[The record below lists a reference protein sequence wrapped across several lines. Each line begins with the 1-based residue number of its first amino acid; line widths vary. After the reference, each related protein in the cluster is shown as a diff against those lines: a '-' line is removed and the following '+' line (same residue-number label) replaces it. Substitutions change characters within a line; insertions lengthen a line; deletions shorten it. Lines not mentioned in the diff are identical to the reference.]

1 MVRFRSKPSPFQQ
14 LQQQQLQPQPLQPP
28 PLPLPL
34 PLPLPA
40 AQSVAQFL
48 LYMLPA
54 FINKTI
60 TAGALKGGNSY

>member
-1 MVRFRSKPSPFQQ
+1 MVRFRGKPSPFQLQ
-14 LQQQQLQPQPLQPP
+14 LQLQPQSQPQ
-28 PLPLPL
+28 LPL